1 MKEETTIKRNDLH
14 RKICRLV
21 VSGKMQFTE
30 HMNIEMITKNLEL
43 SVELEEYEAAK
54 IFKEHLDKLKN
65 K

>member
-1 MKEETTIKRNDLH
+1 
-14 RKICRLV
+14 
-21 VSGKMQFTE
+21 
-30 HMNIEMITKNLEL
+30 MNIEMITKNLEL